1 MPNGTA
7 KSAFDAPLELPSTI
21 LVDVSLLT
29 PNAKST
35 IKSTPSAKPATRDM
49 LWMTLTTVSS
59 LLLNKS
65 KTHCVQNGAKV
76 FV

>member
-1 MPNGTA
+1 VPNGTE
-7 KSAFDAPLELPSTI
+7 KSASDAPLEPPSTI
-21 LVDVSLLT
+21 SADASHSI

-35 IKSTPSAKPATRDM
+35 TKSTPSAKPATRDM
-49 LWMTLTTVSS
+49 LWITLTTVSS